1 MARNPAILYD
11 RLIQRAGRALGTPDA
26 AATRTRLWTLLKPDR
41 LAETPDLD
49 EVLDDLAIGASYAR
63 NHLLSLGAWPDE
75 VVDQVRHHGLALAV
89 ARRLAGAEA
98 ELRTAALRESTMMRD
113 DKGTWSQR
121 VARALD
127 RALRDAAAPRAQ
139 AVDGWLPPAEAPDRS
154 PGPTGD
160 VWRFPALSPAGRE
173 AEELHP
179 ALARAIL
186 ARYAAPG
193 DRIVDLT
200 AGSGTIARVARERGC
215 PSWSGDIAP
224 RAPFVHRADAT
235 EIRLDRGL
243 REHVADVVLLHPPTF
258 DAWWRR
264 PPSGAMP
271 GREGYAAMIADM
283 TVSAAR
289 VLRPGGM
296 LVLIGRPI
304 RRGGEVRTAIG
315 DLQNELENVG
325 CTLVGY
331 HLGVDEAGR
340 EDWHVL
346 VGQVEGVDDAD
357 VDDLQDGCSGW

>member
-1 MARNPAILYD
+1 MARNPAVLYD
-11 RLIQRAGRALGTPDA
+11 RLIRDARQALGTPSDA
-26 AATRTRLWTLLKPDR
+26 STRTRLWTLLKSER
-41 LAETPDLD
+41 LAKTPELEWVLD
-49 EVLDDLAIGASYAR
+49 ELAIGASYAR
-63 NHLLSLGAWPDE
+63 NHLLSLGTWPAE
-75 VVDQVRHHGLALAV
+75 VVDEVRHRGLALAV
-89 ARRLAGAEA
+89 ARRLAGAPA
-98 ELRTAALRESTMMRD
+98 EVRTAGLREAASMRED
-113 DKGTWSQR
+113 EGTWSQR

-139 AVDGWLPPAEAPDRS
+139 AVGGWLPPVEAPDRS
-154 PGPTGD
+154 PGPDGD

-215 PSWSGDIAP
+215 ASWSGDIAP
-224 RAPFVHRADAT
+224 RAPFVHQADAT
-235 EIRLDRGL
+235 DLRLQDGL
-243 REHVADVVLLHPPTF
+243 SEHVADLVLLHPPTYY
-258 DAWWRR
+258 AWSLD
-264 PPSGAMP
+264 PPASAVA

-283 TVSAAR
+283 TLSAAR
-289 VLRPGGM
+289 VLRPGGT
-296 LVLIGRPI
+296 LVLIGRPV

-315 DLQNELENVG
+315 DLQNELEEVG

-346 VGQVEGVDDAD
+346 VGRTAQHDEDDA
-357 VDDLQDGCSGW
+357 

>member
-1 MARNPAILYD
+1 MARNPAVLYD
-11 RLIQRAGRALGTPDA
+11 RLIRDARQALGTPNDA
-26 AATRTRLWTLLKPDR
+26 STRTRLWTLLKPER
-41 LAETPDLD
+41 LAEIPELE

-75 VVDQVRHHGLALAV
+75 VVDEVRDSGLALTV
-89 ARRLAGAEA
+89 ARRLAGVEA
-98 ELRTAALRESTMMRD
+98 EVRAAALREAATMRKD
-113 DKGTWSQR
+113 EGTWSQR

-139 AVDGWLPPAEAPDRS
+139 AVDGWLPPTGAPDRS
-154 PGPTGD
+154 PGPDGD

-235 EIRLDRGL
+235 SLRLQNGL
-243 REHVADVVLLHPPTF
+243 SEHVADLVLLHPPTYF
-258 DAWWRR
+258 AWSQDS
-264 PPSGAMP
+264 PAGAVA
-271 GREGYAAMIADM
+271 GRAGYAAMIADM
-283 TVSAAR
+283 THSAAR
-289 VLRPGGM
+289 VLRPGGT
-296 LVLIGRPI
+296 LVLIGRPV
-304 RRGGEVRTAIG
+304 RRGSEVHTAIG
-315 DLQNELENVG
+315 DLQNELEEVG
-325 CTLVGY
+325 CTLIGY

-346 VGQVEGVDDAD
+346 VGRTAQQDEDDP
-357 VDDLQDGCSGW
+357 